1 MFVSINGHIIFY
13 ISEKQKMIKIQK
25 YIEEKKK
32 IYDFLLNF
40 LEISDKNHFYKFNK
54 FHDNKKLFS
63 ESQ

>member
-1 MFVSINGHIIFY
+1 
-13 ISEKQKMIKIQK
+13 MIKIQK

-63 ESQ
+63 ESQWFSPYSPNDNKNSRQSSS